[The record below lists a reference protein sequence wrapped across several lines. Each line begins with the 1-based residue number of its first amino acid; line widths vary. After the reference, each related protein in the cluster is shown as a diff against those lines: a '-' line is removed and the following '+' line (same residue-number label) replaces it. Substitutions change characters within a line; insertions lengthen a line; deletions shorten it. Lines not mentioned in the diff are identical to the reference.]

1 MLNKRERWAE
11 EGAPSRFQ
19 GKGMNQIY
27 KLLATQDFGRDVERF
42 LYFMLFQAQL
52 PGEELSPG

>member
-1 MLNKRERWAE
+1 MLNKRERWAT
-11 EGAPSRFQ
+11 EGALSRIQ

-42 LYFMLFQAQL
+42 MYFVLFQAKF
-52 PGEELSPG
+52 PGERLLAG